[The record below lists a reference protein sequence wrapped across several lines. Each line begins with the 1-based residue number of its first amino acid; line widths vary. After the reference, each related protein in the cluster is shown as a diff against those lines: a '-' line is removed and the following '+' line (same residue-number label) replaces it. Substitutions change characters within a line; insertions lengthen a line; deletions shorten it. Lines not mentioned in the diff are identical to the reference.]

1 MFFPPL
7 AVERAMK
14 VKDVLVR
21 AISGEYTWWQAAEI
35 LGMSLR
41 SVRRWR
47 LRMERHGYTGLID
60 MRRGVPSPRRA
71 PVAEVQRI
79 VGLYRDTY
87 RGYNARHFYQTVKRE
102 HGVRLSYSLVRQLLQ
117 SAGLMKKGRA
127 RGRHRMRRPR
137 RARFGEMLH
146 LDGSPHCWLALVPEE
161 KQTLIQVVDDA
172 TSRLLYAQLWPGET
186 TRAVMTAMREIVR
199 EHGIPESF
207 YTDRAGWAFDTP
219 KAGGK
224 VSRTNLTQVGEVLA
238 RLGVE
243 HIPSYSPQARGRSE
257 RMNRTLQGRL
267 VNELRVAQ
275 VTALEAANEYLRE
288 RYLPT
293 HNEEFAKPSAD
304 STSAFVELGDVDLD
318 EVFYEE
324 AVRKVGKDNT
334 VGIDGVLLQVE
345 KQAGRRT
352 CSGLSVQVRRHLDG
366 GYTVRRGAQR
376 LGAYDAYGRPR
387 PPAAGKTTH
396 QDRPGSTQQ
405 PRVDS
410 RLVQAISTYRSSRG
424 GGGRARVPVSG
435 RLRLPPTGTPSS
447 RMPSKACES
456 GQITCQNRA
465 DISLVTNRDVAD
477 RQRP

>member
-1 MFFPPL
+1 MFFPPS

-47 LRMERHGYTGLID
+47 LRMERHGYAGLID
-60 MRRGVPSPRRA
+60 MRRGIPSPRRA

-127 RGRHRMRRPR
+127 RGRHRMKRPR
-137 RARFGEMLH
+137 RPRFGEMLH

-172 TSRLLYAQLWPGET
+172 SSRLLYAQLWPGET
-186 TRAVMTAMREIVR
+186 TRAVMTAMSEVVR
-199 EHGIPESF
+199 EQGIPESF
-207 YTDRAGWAFDTP
+207 YTDRAAWAFDTP

-224 VSRTNLTQVGEVLA
+224 VSPTNLTQVGEVLA

-267 VNELRVAQ
+267 VNELRVAG
-275 VTALEAANEYLRE
+275 VATLEAANQYLRE

-293 HNEEFAKPSAD
+293 HNAEFAKPPAD
-304 STSAFVELGDVDLD
+304 PISAFVALGDIDLN
-318 EVFYEE
+318 EVFFEQT
-324 AVRKVGKDNT
+324 VRTVGKDNT
-334 VGIDGVLLQVE
+334 VAIDGLDLQIE
-345 KQAGRRT
+345 KQTGRRT
-352 CSGLSVQVRRHLDG
+352 CAGLVVQVRRYLDC
-366 GYTVRRGAQR
+366 GYTVRRGAQL
-376 LGAYDAYGRPR
+376 LGSYDAAGRHRAPAPEKPKR
-387 PPAAGKTTH
+387 QDAAG
-396 QDRPGSTQQ
+396 STLRA
-405 PRVDS
+405 RVDS
-410 RLVQAISTYRSSRG
+410 RVVPAISTYKPSSS
-424 GGGRARVPVSG
+424 GGRNRVPASG
-435 RLRLPPTGTPSS
+435 RLRLPLAGTPSS
-447 RMPSKACES
+447 RMASRS
-456 GQITCQNRA
+456 
-465 DISLVTNRDVAD
+465 
-477 RQRP
+477 